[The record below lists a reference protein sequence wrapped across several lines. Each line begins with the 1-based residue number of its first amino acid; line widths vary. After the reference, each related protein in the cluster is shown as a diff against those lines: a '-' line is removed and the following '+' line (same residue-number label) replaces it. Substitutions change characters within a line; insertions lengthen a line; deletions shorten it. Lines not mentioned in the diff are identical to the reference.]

1 MSQLKGRKWHV
12 QAAVAIRGEGLYEGL
27 DWCGSPACSNI
38 LPGQGGCRSK
48 WRCVPCWIATCS
60 LRVLICC
67 RTVGACRIFFF
78 DVILTCG
85 TCLRTEV
92 SSTRR
97 LASTLKSMQ
106 RSGQITNVS
115 AAGR

>member
-27 DWCGSPACSNI
+27 DWCDILACFEILPCREQLPRHTSVCLAECNMPMWRAELLPALPACKVSR
-38 LPGQGGCRSK
+38 LPYLYVCMDVKS
-48 WRCVPCWIATCS
+48 VMLPC
-60 LRVLICC
+60 
-67 RTVGACRIFFF
+67 
-78 DVILTCG
+78 
-85 TCLRTEV
+85 
-92 SSTRR
+92 R